1 MINLDNGLG
10 EMIKV
15 ILALGWFAVVVGW
28 PLLVLGVLAAV
39 LAFAVEKV
47 RKKRKRQ
54 P

>member
-1 MINLDNGLG
+1 MIN
-10 EMIKV
+10 V
-15 ILALGWFAVVVGW
+15 ILALGWFAIVVGW

-39 LAFAVEKV
+39 LAFTVEKV